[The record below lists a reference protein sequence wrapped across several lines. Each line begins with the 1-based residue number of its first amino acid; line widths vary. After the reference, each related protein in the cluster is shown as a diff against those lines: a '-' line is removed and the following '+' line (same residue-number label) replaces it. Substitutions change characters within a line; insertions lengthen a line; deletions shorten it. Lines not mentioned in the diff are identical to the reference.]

1 MESLENT
8 TPHITSVDIDEK
20 VYRADG
26 AIAASDL
33 KYAKDHG
40 LQAFHTYKYG
50 KDNPPRIAT
59 PAMKL
64 GSMIHK
70 WILEPDSFSTNYAL
84 LEEKRTKK
92 GKELAL
98 ACEEQGLLT
107 YNSQEKELLDNIEHA
122 LVENNFAWKYLLG
135 NVKNKQGLAVQS
147 FWWIHRETGLL
158 CKCRCDYVIDDMVI
172 DLKTCGE
179 GGASPDKFTKTIVN
193 FHYHM
198 AASHYLQGTGAK
210 RFIFIAV
217 EKVFPFSVGIYE
229 LSPHFIEIGYQLQEK
244 GLSDI
249 KAAQESGIWAGYSDQ
264 EKNGIKTLTPP
275 RWA

>member
-135 NVKNKQGLAVQS
+135 NVKNKQGLAEQS
-147 FWWIHRETGLL
+147 FWWKHRETGLQ

-217 EKVFPFSVGIYE
+217 EKVFPFAVSVTELDADALAFGLELRNQALQGISLCHTDSYWP
-229 LSPHFIEIGYQLQEK
+229 SYTEK
-244 GLSDI
+244 ITTISLP
-249 KAAQESGIWAGYSDQ
+249 KWATY
-264 EKNGIKTLTPP
+264 
-275 RWA
+275 

>member
-20 VYRADG
+20 VYRADP

-59 PAMKL
+59 SAMKL

-70 WILEPDSFSTNYAL
+70 WILEPDLFSTNYAL

-135 NVKNKQGLAVQS
+135 NVKNKQGLAEQS
-147 FWWIHRETGLL
+147 FWWKHRETGLQ

-229 LSPHFIEIGYQLQEK
+229 LSPHFIELGYQLQEK